1 MWNPFKKKEKKIK
14 FYSLLPAVN
23 TLYPITPANKFKRE
37 WVAQEKEFFTE
48 YEKKCPLH
56 KKFEGLTSVGRC
68 PAIKTTMNTGYILY
82 APADFIINTT
92 GDGKEINATHKHVL
106 SHAPYVDTHAEWQ
119 SEWVLPSASPCVNRV
134 VKLNLPWRLLTNDN
148 DIIFLITSVQYHKED
163 RFTQMTGI
171 MDPLITSEINC
182 QLAWHV
188 MNDTVTVHA
197 GTPIAQI
204 IPMSRSALNYHVEV
218 CDATQELV
226 GMEQEMIYSGQHQFG
241 TDYKSKVN
249 NMAKILKKYGFD

>member
-1 MWNPFKKKEKKIK
+1 
-14 FYSLLPAVN
+14 
-23 TLYPITPANKFKRE
+23 
-37 WVAQEKEFFTE
+37 
-48 YEKKCPLH
+48 
-56 KKFEGLTSVGRC
+56 
-68 PAIKTTMNTGYILY
+68 MNTGYILY